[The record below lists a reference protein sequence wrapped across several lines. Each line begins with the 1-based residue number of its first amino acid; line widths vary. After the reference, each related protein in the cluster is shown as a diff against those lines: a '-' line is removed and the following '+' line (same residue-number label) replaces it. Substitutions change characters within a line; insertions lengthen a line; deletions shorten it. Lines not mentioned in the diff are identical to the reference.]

1 MCSQALG
8 LADRTKILDSS
19 MITPDG
25 AVVSGKEG
33 HYARLNNNEA
43 WCIPQLRIDEDIFR
57 EGIHLDINLG
67 QMKMIT
73 AIAVQGLDQYSPG
86 RKIRLTYDL
95 GGGIFLD
102 RSPDVNIPL
111 FCFYFI
117 FVELLVGILFR
128 KVYLARFYYSIV
140 RHSLVEHLLYKIFI
154 VISR

>member
-1 MCSQALG
+1 MCIR
-8 LADRTKILDSS
+8 DR
-19 MITPDG
+19 
-25 AVVSGKEG
+25 
-33 HYARLNNNEA
+33 
-43 WCIPQLRIDEDIFR
+43 LRIDEDIFR